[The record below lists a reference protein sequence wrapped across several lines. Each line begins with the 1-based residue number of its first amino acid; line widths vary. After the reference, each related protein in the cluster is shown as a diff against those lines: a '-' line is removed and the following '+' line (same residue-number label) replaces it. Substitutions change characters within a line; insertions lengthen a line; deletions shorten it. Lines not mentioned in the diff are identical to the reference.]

1 MTEKKPLALHLAD
14 ALDYDEF
21 DVVEDSQR
29 TADELRR
36 QHEEITQLRHGAGV
50 ANQTIAT
57 LVAAHEEDQGVIAV
71 WRGRTQRAEAQRDQ
85 LQEEN
90 ERLRLIVPEV
100 LEDLND
106 KLCEENERLTAQRDQ
121 LLEALKLA
129 LSSHGVM
136 LTSYPPQD
144 AWKFYGVEEKAR
156 AAIKSVEKS
165 E

>member
-57 LVAAHEEDQGVIAV
+57 LVAEHDEDQRAIAV
-71 WRGRTQRAEAQRDQ
+71 WRGRTQRAE
-85 LQEEN
+85 
-90 ERLRLIVPEV
+90 
-100 LEDLND
+100 
-106 KLCEENERLTAQRDQ
+106 AQRDQ